1 VRSDFGFGSFRKIGG
16 PQRLSAFS
24 VSRTGPGDRPWVDLS
39 GKRRGNTCR
48 FGVDE
53 RGRVLSYTQPV
64 GAGLFGAA
72 PVIHA
77 GEGLFFLPC
86 SW

>member
-1 VRSDFGFGSFRKIGG
+1 M
-16 PQRLSAFS
+16 
-24 VSRTGPGDRPWVDLS
+24 PGDRPWVDLS
-39 GKRRGNTCR
+39 GKRRRNTCR

-53 RGRVLSYTQPV
+53 RGRVLSDTEPV
-64 GAGLFGAA
+64 GAALFGAD

-86 SW
+86 NW